1 MPSPSRKVGFFLS
14 LLCWVLWSACSP
26 PQESSIQDDITRYL
40 EKKQDWSLTE
50 NRMNTAIETVRRDH
64 FVHDDL
70 TINVLRPLIGMSQ
83 SHIRELEVYQ
93 PQTLQVSDIHQQYI
107 EGWRTQQF
115 AIAAAVDAA
124 ERGDYVQLSSANN
137 DLLQAQQAVM
147 TTNANLQQLAEKAG
161 LLTPGPAEQTQ
172 AAPPTSG
179 EGLTE

>member
-1 MPSPSRKVGFFLS
+1 MASLSRKVWFFLS

-26 PQESSIQDDITRYL
+26 PQEHSLQDDVTRYL

-83 SHIRELEVYQ
+83 DHIRELEIYQ
-93 PQTLQVSDIHQQYI
+93 PQTLQVSNIHQEYI

-124 ERGDYVQLSSANN
+124 ERGDYGQLSSANN

-161 LLTPGPAEQTQ
+161 LLTPSPTEQTQ